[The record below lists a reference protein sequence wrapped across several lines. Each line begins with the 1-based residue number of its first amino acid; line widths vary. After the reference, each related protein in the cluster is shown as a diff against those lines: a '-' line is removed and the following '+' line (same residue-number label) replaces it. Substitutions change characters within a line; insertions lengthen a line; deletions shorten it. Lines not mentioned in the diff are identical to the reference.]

1 MTLSPSSRSM
11 AHITNTAMSNL
22 PRLLQLCS
30 QALPVGAYAYSQG
43 LESAI
48 HQKTV
53 VDAQSAR
60 EWISGIFNHG
70 ISQLDLPALFLAY
83 DACERFDLILLK
95 DLNEY
100 LAASRESRELLLE
113 DVEMGRSLYRLLST
127 LEVNVVDI
135 PQPSFVVQFAVAGSR
150 WGIPARDL
158 ATGLSF
164 SWFENQV
171 AVATKSIPLGQSDAQ
186 IVLSKLIELVNERV
200 LMAPQIAEAVGPPSE
215 SQFGQSMPALAIM
228 SSQHEVLEARM
239 YRS

>member
-1 MTLSPSSRSM
+1 
-11 AHITNTAMSNL
+11 
-22 PRLLQLCS
+22 
-30 QALPVGAYAYSQG
+30 
-43 LESAI
+43 
-48 HQKTV
+48 V
-53 VDAQSAR
+53 VDAQTAR

-70 ISQLDLPALFLAY
+70 ISELDLPALFLAY
-83 DACERFDLILLK
+83 DACGRADLVTLNE
-95 DLNEY
+95 LNEY

-127 LEVNVVDI
+127 LDVDVIDI
-135 PQPSFVVQFAVAGSR
+135 PQPSFVVQFAIAGCR
-150 WGIPARDL
+150 WGIPASDL

-186 IVLSKLIELVNERV
+186 KALSKLIELINERV
-200 LMAPQIAEAVGPPSE
+200 LMAQQIAEALGSPGE
-215 SQFGQSMPALAIM
+215 WQFGQSMPALAIM

>member
-1 MTLSPSSRSM
+1 MTLSPSSLSTV
-11 AHITNTAMSNL
+11 HITNMAMSNL

-53 VDAQSAR
+53 VDAKSAG

-83 DACERFDLILLK
+83 EACGRFDLELLK
-95 DLNEY
+95 ELNEY

-127 LEVNVVDI
+127 LDVDVI
-135 PQPSFVVQFAVAGSR
+135 DVPQPSFVVQFAVAGSR

-158 ATGLSF
+158 AMGLSF

-186 IVLSKLIELVNERV
+186 IVLSKLIELVRERV
-200 LMAPQIAEAVGPPSE
+200 LPAQQIAEELGPPGE
-215 SQFGQSMPALAIM
+215 WQFGQSMPALAIM

>member
-1 MTLSPSSRSM
+1 MTLSPFSRSK
-11 AHITNTAMSNL
+11 AHITNTAMSSL

-53 VDAQSAR
+53 VDAQSAG

-83 DACERFDLILLK
+83 DACGRFDLKLLK
-95 DLNEY
+95 GLNEY

-127 LEVNVVDI
+127 LGVDVIDI
-135 PQPSFVVQFAVAGSR
+135 PQPSYVVQFAIAGSR
-150 WGIPARDL
+150 WGIPAGDL

-164 SWFENQV
+164 SWFENQI

-186 IVLSKLIELVNERV
+186 IVLSKLIELISERV
-200 LMAPQIAEAVGPPSE
+200 LKAQQIAEAVGPPD
-215 SQFGQSMPALAIM
+215 QWHFGQSMPALAIM

>member
-1 MTLSPSSRSM
+1 MTLSPFSRSM
-11 AHITNTAMSNL
+11 AHITNTAMSSL

-53 VDAQSAR
+53 VDAQSAS
-60 EWISGIFNHG
+60 EWISGMFNYG
-70 ISQLDLPALFLAY
+70 ISQLDLPALFMAY
-83 DACERFDLILLK
+83 DACGRFDLVLLK
-95 DLNEY
+95 KLNEY

-127 LEVNVVDI
+127 LGVDVIDI
-135 PQPSFVVQFAVAGSR
+135 PQPSYVVQFAIAGSR
-150 WGIPARDL
+150 WGIPAGDL

-164 SWFENQV
+164 SWFENQI

-186 IVLSKLIELVNERV
+186 IVLSKLIELISERV
-200 LMAPQIAEAVGPPSE
+200 LKAQQIAEAVGPPD
-215 SQFGQSMPALAIM
+215 QWHFGQSMPALAIM

>member
-1 MTLSPSSRSM
+1 MTLSPSSLSTV
-11 AHITNTAMSNL
+11 HITNMAMSNL

-30 QALPVGAYAYSQG
+30 QSLPVGAYAYSQG

-53 VDAQSAR
+53 VDAKSAG

-83 DACERFDLILLK
+83 DACGRFDLKLLK
-95 DLNEY
+95 ELNEY
-100 LAASRESRELLLE
+100 LAASRESREFLLE
-113 DVEMGRSLYRLLST
+113 DVEMGRALYRLLST
-127 LEVNVVDI
+127 LDVDVIDI
-135 PQPSFVVQFAVAGSR
+135 PQPSFVVQFAVAGRR

-186 IVLSKLIELVNERV
+186 IVLSKLIELVRRV
-200 LMAPQIAEAVGPPSE
+200 VYEMRFLQGGLPIDRVTTR
-215 SQFGQSMPALAIM
+215 
-228 SSQHEVLEARM
+228 LEIK
-239 YRS
+239 

>member
-11 AHITNTAMSNL
+11 VHIMNMAMSNL

-53 VDAQSAR
+53 VDAQSAG
-60 EWISGIFNHG
+60 EWISGIFTHG
-70 ISQLDLPALFLAY
+70 ISELDLPALFLAY
-83 DACERFDLILLK
+83 DACGCFDLVMLNE
-95 DLNEY
+95 LNEY

-127 LEVNVVDI
+127 LDVDVIDI
-135 PQPSFVVQFAVAGSR
+135 PQPSFVVQFAIAGSR
-150 WGIPARDL
+150 WGIPVRDL

-164 SWFENQV
+164 SWFENQI

-186 IVLSKLIELVNERV
+186 KALSKLIELISERV
-200 LMAPQIAEAVGPPSE
+200 LMAQQIAESVGPAGE
-215 SQFGQSMPALAIM
+215 WQFGQSMPRLAIM

>member
-1 MTLSPSSRSM
+1 MMLLPSSLSM
-11 AHITNTAMSNL
+11 ERITNTAMTNL

-48 HQKTV
+48 HQKAV
-53 VDAQSAR
+53 IDAQSAR
-60 EWISGIFNHG
+60 EWIAGIFNHG
-70 ISQLDLPALFLAY
+70 ISELDLPAMFLAY
-83 DACERFDLILLK
+83 DACERFDLVTLNE
-95 DLNEY
+95 LNEY

-127 LEVNVVDI
+127 LDVDVIDI
-135 PQPSFVVQFAVAGSR
+135 PKPSFVVQFAVAGCR
-150 WGIPARDL
+150 WGIPAQDL

-164 SWFENQV
+164 SWLENQV
-171 AVATKSIPLGQSDAQ
+171 SVATKSIPLGQSDAQ
-186 IVLSKLIELVNERV
+186 KVLSKLIELIIERV
-200 LMAPQIAEAVGPPSE
+200 LMAQKTAEALGPPGKW
-215 SQFGQSMPALAIM
+215 QFGQSMPALAIM

>member
-1 MTLSPSSRSM
+1 MTLSRSSRSTV
-11 AHITNTAMSNL
+11 HITNTAMSNL

-53 VDAQSAR
+53 IDAQTAR

-70 ISQLDLPALFLAY
+70 ISELDLPALFLAY
-83 DACERFDLILLK
+83 DACGRFDLVTLNE
-95 DLNEY
+95 LNEY

-127 LEVNVVDI
+127 LDVDVIDI
-135 PQPSFVVQFAVAGSR
+135 PQPSFVVQFAIAGCR

-186 IVLSKLIELVNERV
+186 KALSKLIELISERV
-200 LMAPQIAEAVGPPSE
+200 LMAQQIAESLGPPGE
-215 SQFGQSMPALAIM
+215 WQFGQSMPALAIM

>member
-11 AHITNTAMSNL
+11 VHTTNTAMSNL

-53 VDAQSAR
+53 IDAQTAR

-70 ISQLDLPALFLAY
+70 ISELDLPALFLAY
-83 DACERFDLILLK
+83 DACGRFDLVTLNE
-95 DLNEY
+95 LNEY

-127 LEVNVVDI
+127 LDVDVIDI
-135 PQPSFVVQFAVAGSR
+135 PQPSFVVQFAIAGCR

-186 IVLSKLIELVNERV
+186 KALSKLIELISERV
-200 LMAPQIAEAVGPPSE
+200 LMAQQIAESLGPPGE
-215 SQFGQSMPALAIM
+215 WQFGQSMPALAIM

>member
-1 MTLSPSSRSM
+1 MV
-11 AHITNTAMSNL
+11 HITNMAMSNL

-53 VDAQSAR
+53 VDAQSAG
-60 EWISGIFNHG
+60 EWISGIFTHG
-70 ISQLDLPALFLAY
+70 ISELDLPALFLAY
-83 DACERFDLILLK
+83 DACGRFDLVMLNE
-95 DLNEY
+95 LNEY

-127 LEVNVVDI
+127 LDVDVIDI
-135 PQPSFVVQFAVAGSR
+135 PQPSFVVQFAIAGSR
-150 WGIPARDL
+150 WGIPVRDL

-164 SWFENQV
+164 SWFENQI

-186 IVLSKLIELVNERV
+186 KALSKLIELISERV
-200 LMAPQIAEAVGPPSE
+200 LMAQQIAESVGPAGE
-215 SQFGQSMPALAIM
+215 WQFGQSMPALAIM